1 MGAFPAYT
9 APMEYTLQQ
18 MDVGLVLLDGDRRVV
33 SVNAATERMVGR
45 GRPLLGTCLHDLH
58 PAANRAKVDLL
69 LAAAHDLES
78 PAAARS
84 MMVALPGRTVIV
96 KATTLPQ
103 GPQGGA
109 AVLALMLFEVGKPGA
124 TSDSP
129 PSETV
134 PEPAEPLVKLPI
146 TTRQGV
152 VLLDPMDAVYVQAN
166 GHYTTVCTAD
176 GAYFC
181 SLSLSDLEARLDA
194 RQFVRAHRG
203 YLVNLRHAQAIDRS
217 DGRAAFVMAAPGAPR
232 VPVSRGRIER
242 LKRLL
247 AL

>member
-1 MGAFPAYT
+1 
-9 APMEYTLQQ
+9 MEYTLQQ

-33 SVNAATERMVGR
+33 SVNAAAERMVGR

-58 PAANRAKVDLL
+58 PTANRAKVELL
-69 LAAAHDLES
+69 LAAAHAPES
-78 PAAARS
+78 PAAASS

-96 KATTLPQ
+96 KATALPQ
-103 GPQGGA
+103 GGSA
-109 AVLALMLFEVGKPGA
+109 ALALMLFEVDKPGA
-124 TSDSP
+124 APEP
-129 PSETV
+129 PLPEIA

-152 VLLDPMDAVYVQAN
+152 VLVDPMDAIYVQAN
-166 GHYTTVCTAD
+166 GHYTTVCTAE
-176 GAYFC
+176 GAFFC

-194 RQFVRAHRG
+194 RQFVRTHRG
-203 YLVNLRHAQAIDRS
+203 YIVNLRHAQAIDRS
-217 DGRAAFVMAAPGAPR
+217 DGRATFVMAAPGAPR

-242 LKRLL
+242 LKKLL

>member
-1 MGAFPAYT
+1 
-9 APMEYTLQQ
+9 MEYTLQQ

-33 SVNAATERMVGR
+33 SVNAAAERMVGR
-45 GRPLLGTCLHDLH
+45 SRPLLGTCLHDLH
-58 PAANRAKVDLL
+58 PAANRAKVELL
-69 LAAAHDLES
+69 LAAAHDPES
-78 PAAARS
+78 PAAASS

-96 KATTLPQ
+96 KATALPQ
-103 GPQGGA
+103 GGD

-124 TSDSP
+124 VPEP
-129 PSETV
+129 PPPETA

-166 GHYTTVCTAD
+166 GHYTTVCTAE
-176 GAYFC
+176 GAFFC

-203 YLVNLRHAQAIDRS
+203 YIVNLRHAQAIDRS
-217 DGRAAFVMAAPGAPR
+217 DGRAAFIMAAPGAPR

-242 LKRLL
+242 LKKLL

>member
-33 SVNAATERMVGR
+33 SVNAAAERMVGR

-58 PAANRAKVDLL
+58 PAANRAKVELL
-69 LAAAHDLES
+69 LAAAHDPES

-96 KATTLPQ
+96 KATALPQ
-103 GPQGGA
+103 GGGA
-109 AVLALMLFEVGKPGA
+109 ALALMLFEVGKPGA
-124 TSDSP
+124 APEIP
-129 PSETV
+129 PPETV
-134 PEPAEPLVKLPI
+134 PEAAEPLVKLPI

-166 GHYTTVCTAD
+166 GHYTTVRTAE
-176 GAYFC
+176 GAFFC

-242 LKRLL
+242 LKKLL